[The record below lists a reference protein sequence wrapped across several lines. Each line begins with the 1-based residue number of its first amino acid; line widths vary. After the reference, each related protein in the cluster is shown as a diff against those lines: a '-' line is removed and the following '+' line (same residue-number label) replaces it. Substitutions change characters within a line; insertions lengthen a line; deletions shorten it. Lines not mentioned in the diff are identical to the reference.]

1 MAEKTDYS
9 GNSQQA
15 KAAPPEKAP
24 VEKVVSGDVKVKK
37 KPFGQK
43 FRETFMA
50 TDGKQVK
57 DYIVN
62 DVLLPSARDLIFDMI
77 NKGVGRLMY
86 GERGRIPGIGGGTF
100 GGGMKTPYAT
110 PVNRMFGMGG
120 IQTASPGQR
129 MFQAP
134 GLQPASPDDFV
145 LPSREDA
152 EVIIEAVNDRL
163 QAYGTV
169 SVYELKRM
177 LGLQTNHAENKWG
190 WDNLRGARIDP
201 SRDGWIMVLPTPIV
215 LQ

>member
-1 MAEKTDYS
+1 MAEKTDYA
-9 GNSQQA
+9 GNANQP
-15 KAAPPEKAP
+15 KATPAEKAP
-24 VEKVVSGDVKVKK
+24 VEKVVSGAVKVKK

-43 FRETFMA
+43 FRETFLA
-50 TDGKQVK
+50 TDAKTVVT
-57 DYIVN
+57 YVIN
-62 DVLLPSARDLIFDMI
+62 DVLFPSARDVLYDAI
-77 NKGVGRLMY
+77 NKGIGRLMY
-86 GERGRIPGIGGGTF
+86 GERGRVPGVGGGTF
-100 GGGMKTPYAT
+100 GGVKTPYAT
-110 PVNRMFGMGG
+110 PVNRMFGTGAV
-120 IQTASPGQR
+120 QTVSPGQR

-169 SVYELKRM
+169 SVYELKKM
-177 LGLQTNHAENKWG
+177 LGLATNHAENKWG

-201 SRDGWIMVLPTPIV
+201 SRDGWILVLPTPIV

>member
-1 MAEKTDYS
+1 MAEKTDYA
-9 GNSQQA
+9 GNSQQP
-15 KAAPPEKAP
+15 KAAPVTEKTP
-24 VEKVVSGDVKVKK
+24 VEKVVSGAVKVKK

-50 TDGKQVK
+50 TDAKTVTA
-57 DYIVN
+57 YVIN
-62 DVLLPSARDLIFDMI
+62 DVLIPSARDVLYDAI
-77 NKGVGRLMY
+77 NKGIGRLMY
-86 GERGRIPGIGGGTF
+86 GERGRIPGVGNGTF
-100 GGGMKTPYAT
+100 GGVKTPYAT

-120 IQTASPGQR
+120 IQTAPMGQR

-134 GLQPASPDDFV
+134 ALQPASPDDFI

-169 SVYELKRM
+169 SVYELKKM

-201 SRDGWIMVLPTPIV
+201 SQGGWVMVLPTPTV

>member
-1 MAEKTDYS
+1 MAEKTDYA
-9 GNSQQA
+9 GNSQQKKAPA
-15 KAAPPEKAP
+15 KEKTP
-24 VEKVVSGDVKVKK
+24 VEKVVSGSVKVKK

-43 FRETFMA
+43 FRETFLA
-50 TDGKQVK
+50 TDGKQVR

-62 DVLLPSARDLIFDMI
+62 DVLLPSARDLLFDMI

-86 GERGRIPGIGGGTF
+86 GERGRIPGGGTF
-100 GGGMKTPYAT
+100 GGVKTPYAT
-110 PVNRMFGMGG
+110 PVNRMFGTGG
-120 IQTASPGQR
+120 IQTFNPGQR

-134 GLQPASPDDFV
+134 GLQPASPDDFL

-169 SVYELKRM
+169 SVYELKKM
-177 LGLQTNHAENKWG
+177 LGLSTNHAENKWG

-201 SRDGWIMVLPTPIV
+201 TRDGWIMVLPTPSV

>member
-15 KAAPPEKAP
+15 KAAPAEKPA
-24 VEKVVSGDVKVKK
+24 VEKVVSGAVKVKK

-43 FRETFMA
+43 FRETFLA
-50 TDGKQVK
+50 TDAKTAASYV
-57 DYIVN
+57 IN
-62 DVLLPSARDLIFDMI
+62 EVLFPSARDVLYDAI
-77 NKGVGRLMY
+77 NKGIGRLMY
-86 GERGRIPGIGGGTF
+86 GERGRVPGIGGGTF
-100 GGGMKTPYAT
+100 GGVKTPYAT

-120 IQTASPGQR
+120 VQTSTVGQR

-145 LPSREDA
+145 LPTREDA

-163 QAYGTV
+163 QSYGTV
-169 SVYELKRM
+169 SVYELKKM
-177 LGLQTNHAENKWG
+177 LGLATNHAENKWG
-190 WDNLRGARIDP
+190 WDNLRGAKIDP
-201 SRDGWIMVLPTPIV
+201 SPHGWIMVLPQPIV

>member
-1 MAEKTDYS
+1 MAEKTDYA

-15 KAAPPEKAP
+15 KAPAKEKTP
-24 VEKVVSGDVKVKK
+24 VEKVVSGSVKVKK

-43 FRETFMA
+43 FRETFLA
-50 TDGKQVK
+50 TDGKQVR
-57 DYIVN
+57 DYIIN
-62 DVLLPSARDLIFDMI
+62 DVLLPSARDLLFDMI

-86 GERGRIPGIGGGTF
+86 GERGRIPGGGTF
-100 GGGMKTPYAT
+100 GGVKTPYAT

-120 IQTASPGQR
+120 VQTFSPGQR

-134 GLQPASPDDFV
+134 GLQPASPDDFL

-169 SVYELKRM
+169 SVYELKKM
-177 LGLQTNHAENKWG
+177 LGLSTNHAENKWG

-201 SRDGWIMVLPTPIV
+201 TRDGWIMVLPTPSV